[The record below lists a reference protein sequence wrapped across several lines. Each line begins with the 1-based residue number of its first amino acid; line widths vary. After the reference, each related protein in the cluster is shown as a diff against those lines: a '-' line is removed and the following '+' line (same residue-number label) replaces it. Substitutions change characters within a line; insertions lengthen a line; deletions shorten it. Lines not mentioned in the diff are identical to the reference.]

1 MIKSLLS
8 FLFFLLLGLS
18 GFAQDRELKYSEDPQ
33 VFIEQIKL
41 DLQKTGVPDA
51 DAYAQAFAAKWKKN
65 EISFNDQTRIIQVIN
80 NMNIAGG
87 YKTFPDYITFLKLYE
102 TVTSKENQIKI
113 PVTDFFDVTDSCM
126 YNQETKQVL
135 SFFNLLGMVLPDGTI
150 SKTSNSSWRT
160 TAVEGLLAYNEVFDP
175 GGSPHPKL
183 VVNKSKLIYQS
194 DRDSTVIRE
203 TSGEIH
209 LQAKLFY
216 GFGGKIDWAKVGLDP
231 GVVFGE
237 LSRYA
242 LNLNTSK
249 VELDSVTFYYKSL
262 FKKPISGKFT
272 DINMGVYDADK
283 AQYPLFEGYE
293 GGVIIDRFIPAIIY
307 EGGFKL
313 RGTQKV
319 GCGYLK
325 TVSMVPEVPEKK
337 EEKEEKEG
345 TEEGDAYF
353 TETAEVSFPMTYEVY
368 EKASISILDQK
379 NKVRV
384 KIFSDEF
391 ILNPEK
397 LTSKLAEWV
406 IYIGK
411 DDSLSH
417 PGMNVQYDAANT
429 FLQLYKDPTNPLS
442 RQPIRN
448 SFTGYNIYT
457 ESLQWNVRKD
467 TIINFTAII
476 DKENKMGGFESDDYF
491 SKKRFDQFKGV
502 LSFHPIGAIYGYTL
516 KYPGMPILADAVL
529 EMNKKQKQRDGF
541 FLALKDLEGS
551 GFIHWDPTTQEIT
564 PLPKLF
570 HWTKAARGKKDYDN
584 LLFLS
589 SVENGDYAN
598 LNLTDLMMEVN
609 GVVVLNFS
617 DTQYVRAVTQDREIT
632 LLKDRDI
639 LFNGAIAAGKINL
652 VGSSRKNMF
661 HFQYGGYRIEC
672 DSIDSLRFVL
682 KRELKM
688 NESFS
693 PLQVALRNTTFEGIK
708 GALLIDKPENKSSR
722 KKSPN
727 YSAFDSYSESF
738 VYWQKPEIYNSVYD
752 RKKLYFSLYP
762 FLLDSLED
770 FDERDLKF
778 EGKFFSSEIFPLFEQ
793 YLQPMKDNTMGI
805 VERTP
810 EEGYDIYEG
819 KAKYFDEIN
828 MDGFG
833 LHGKGKLDY
842 LATTALSD
850 TFHFFF
856 DTVTAVVKTFSQKEG
871 RFGNGYFPAI
881 DAKNIDYKWHTKL
894 DVLEIQTTDKPMAL
908 FGGRGIYEGKLR
920 ITPDGMRG
928 SGKLKLDLVTI
939 ISDDINFTEEGVDA
953 KKGFFSVTDALDS
966 LKLQMEAK
974 DVELTYS
981 LKSDVCD
988 FITGVEGKPLIKF
1001 HEQNYEAT
1009 LGKGK
1014 YSKATND
1021 VKLFAMAKNADDD
1034 YFRSTSTI
1042 VDSLTLIARESDFN
1056 FKDRVLKIR
1065 GVPYIDV
1072 ADARVIP
1079 DSMAEIQI
1087 GKGGEITPLNNA
1099 IIFANRDSVR
1109 HKIYD
1114 ATVSLVSKNAY
1125 TGSGRN
1131 DYIKVDGIQMFINFD
1146 QIAVEN
1152 GVTHAKG
1159 VVRDAQKFYIT
1170 DRILFDGTVDLYGN
1184 NKFMT
1189 FTGNVRIQSKN
1200 PVFANKPFEFSDVV
1214 DPENIFIP
1222 VTEEK
1227 MGKLVLGV
1235 YFNPIYRNFNSRFLQ
1250 EKVDIKD
1257 KEIFSAKKGKVGL
1270 TFDRDRQE
1278 FRIGLREKF
1287 NEEAYKGN
1295 QISLND
1301 NTNLIT
1307 AEGIYNFPYQ
1317 FVNGLAEVKVSGKWA
1332 EQGKNNIST
1341 DMLWAFDFK
1350 PVPKKAMEALSEEF
1364 STLFN
1369 LSLDLDYENRFTR
1382 ECISELLDANE
1393 PDEKNT
1399 TLFVKELES
1408 GGIMSNI
1415 ELAKQIPFTTTLTGL
1430 KFAFND
1436 KLKTL
1441 AYSGEA
1447 GVIGFGSKKV
1457 NKILNTY
1464 IEYEFGKGTAQGREN
1479 DKLRMYIEID
1489 DMNWVYFS
1497 ISGEVIKTTSTSS
1510 AYQDAIRA
1518 EADKAKGK
1526 GNRCALAEEIDV
1538 TDFIQQFKTRHAK

>member
-1 MIKSLLS
+1 MLKH
-8 FLFFLLLGLS
+8 FLPFLCFLLLS
-18 GFAQDRELKYSEDPQ
+18 VWGFTQDRELKYSENPDL
-33 VFIEQIKL
+33 FIEQLKA
-41 DLQKTGVPDA
+41 DLRKTGVPDA
-51 DAYAQAFAAKWKKN
+51 DAYAQAFAGRWKKN
-65 EISFNDQTRIIQVIN
+65 DFSLNDQTRIIQVIN

-87 YKTFPDYITFLKLYE
+87 FKTFPDYITFLKLYE
-102 TVTSKENQIKI
+102 TVISKGNQIKV

-126 YNQETKQVL
+126 YNQEAKDVIN
-135 SFFNLLGMVLPDGTI
+135 FFNLLGTVLPDGTFF
-150 SKTSNSSWRT
+150 KTSNSSWRT
-160 TAVEGLLAYNEVFDP
+160 TAVEGVLAFNDLFDP
-175 GGSPHPKL
+175 GGSSHPKL
-183 VVNKSKLIYQS
+183 VLNKARLIYQS
-194 DRDSTVIRE
+194 DRDSTVVKE
-203 TSGEIH
+203 TTGEFH
-209 LQAKLFY
+209 LQARLFY
-216 GFGGKIDWAKVGLDP
+216 GFGGKIDWSKVGLDP
-231 GVVFGE
+231 GVVYGD
-237 LSRYA
+237 LGRYA
-242 LNLNTSK
+242 LNLNYSK
-249 VELDSVTFYYKSL
+249 VEFDSVTFHYKSL
-262 FKKPISGKFT
+262 FKQPIKGKVT
-272 DINMGVYDADK
+272 DINMGVYDPDK
-283 AQYPLFEGYE
+283 AQYPMFEGYE
-293 GGVIIDRFIPAIIY
+293 GGVIIDRFIPAVIY

-325 TVSMVPEVPEKK
+325 TVSMVPDEPEKK
-337 EEKEEKEG
+337 EEKE
-345 TEEGDAYF
+345 TIEEGDSYF
-353 TETAEVSFPMTYEVY
+353 TETAAVSFPLTYEIY
-368 EKASISILDQK
+368 QKASISILDQK
-379 NKVRV
+379 NRIRV

-391 ILNPEK
+391 LLNPDK

-411 DDSLSH
+411 EDSLSH

-448 SFTGYNIYT
+448 SYTGYNIYT
-457 ESLQWNVRKD
+457 ESLKWNVRKD
-467 TIINFTAII
+467 TVINFTAII

-491 SKKRFDQFKGV
+491 NKKRFDQFRGV
-502 LSFHPIGAIYGYTL
+502 LGFHPVGAIYGFTL
-516 KYPGMPILADAVL
+516 KYPGTPILVDAVL
-529 EMNKKQKQRDGF
+529 EMIKKQKMRDGF
-541 FLALKDLEGS
+541 FQALKDLEGS
-551 GFIHWDPTTQEIT
+551 GFVKYDPVTYEII

-589 SVENGDYAN
+589 SVEDGNYAN
-598 LNLTDLMMEVN
+598 LNLNDLMMDVN

-632 LLKDRDI
+632 LLEDRDI

-652 VGSSRKNMF
+652 IGSSRRNMF
-661 HFQYGGYRIEC
+661 RFDYGGFRIEC
-672 DSIDSLRFVL
+672 DSIDSLRFIL
-682 KRELKM
+682 KRELKI
-688 NESFS
+688 NDSFS
-693 PLQVALRNTTFEGIK
+693 PLQTALRNTTFEGVK
-708 GALLIDKPENKSSR
+708 GAILIDRPENKSSR

-738 VYWQKPEIYNSVYD
+738 VYWERPEIYNSIYE

-770 FDERDLKF
+770 FDEKDLRF

-850 TFHFFF
+850 TFRFFF
-856 DTVTAVVKTFSQKEG
+856 DTVTAYVKTFSQKEG
-871 RFGNGYFPAI
+871 RFGEGYFPAI
-881 DAKNIDYKWHTKL
+881 EAKNIDYKWHTKL
-894 DVLEIQTTDKPMAL
+894 DVLEIQTTDKPMAM

-920 ITPDGMRG
+920 ITPEGMRG

-939 ISDDINFTEEGVDA
+939 ISEDINFTEEGVDA
-953 KKGFFSVTDALDS
+953 KKGFFSVTDAESPD
-966 LKLQMEAK
+966 KLQMEAR

-981 LKSDVCD
+981 LKTDVCD
-988 FITGVEGKPLIKF
+988 FITGVEGKPLIRF

-1014 YSKATND
+1014 YNKATND

-1042 VDSLTLIARESDFN
+1042 VDSLTLIAKESDFN
-1056 FKDRVLKIR
+1056 FKERVLKIR
-1065 GVPYIDV
+1065 GVPYVDV

-1079 DSMAEIQI
+1079 DSLAEIRI
-1087 GKGGEITPLNNA
+1087 NREGIISPMSNA
-1099 IIFANRDSVR
+1099 IIFADRDSVQ

-1114 ATVSLVSKNAY
+1114 ATVSLISKSNY
-1125 TGSGRN
+1125 TGSGRY
-1131 DYIKVDGIQMFINFD
+1131 DYIKVDGIQMFINFE
-1146 QIAVEN
+1146 QIGVEN
-1152 GVTHAKG
+1152 GITHAKG
-1159 VVRDAQKFYIT
+1159 VIRETQKFYIT

-1189 FTGNVRIQSKN
+1189 FSGNVRIQSKN

-1235 YFNPIYRNFNSRFLQ
+1235 YFNPMYRNFNSRFLQ
-1250 EKVDIKD
+1250 EKVDVKD

-1270 TFDRDRQE
+1270 TFDRERQE

-1287 NEEAYKGN
+1287 SEEAYKGN

-1307 AEGIYNFPYQ
+1307 AEGAYSFPYQ
-1317 FVNGLAEVKVSGKWA
+1317 FVNGLAEIKVSGKWA

-1350 PVPKKAMEALSEEF
+1350 PIPKKAMEELADDF
-1364 STLFN
+1364 GTLFN

-1382 ECISELLDANE
+1382 ECIAEILDENE
-1393 PDEKNT
+1393 AGEKNT

-1415 ELAKQIPFTTTLTGL
+1415 ELAKRMPYTTTMTGL

-1441 AYSGEA
+1441 AYAGEA
-1447 GVIGFGSKKV
+1447 GVIGFGPRKV

-1464 IEYEFGKGTAQGREN
+1464 IEYEFGKGMAQGREN
-1479 DKLRMYIEID
+1479 DKIRIYIEID
-1489 DMNWVYFS
+1489 DMNWVYFA

-1526 GNRCALAEEIDV
+1526 GNRCELADDGDV
-1538 TDFIQQFKTRHAK
+1538 TDFIQQFKTRHSK